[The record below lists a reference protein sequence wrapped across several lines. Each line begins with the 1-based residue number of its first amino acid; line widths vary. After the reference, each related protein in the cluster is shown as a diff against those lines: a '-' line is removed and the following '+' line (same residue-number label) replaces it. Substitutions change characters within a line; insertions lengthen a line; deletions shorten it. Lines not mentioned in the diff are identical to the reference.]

1 MIVVLKHNVP
11 EEKRNQLINWLRNQ
25 NIDVHPSLGEYQTV
39 LGLVGDTSR
48 IDMSLLESLDIVD
61 SVKRVSDPFKC
72 CNRKFHPDDTVVDV
86 GGHKIGGGYF
96 AVMSGPCSVESKEQ
110 ITYVAQRVQAAGASI
125 LRGGA
130 FKPRTSP
137 YSFQGLRAEGLEL
150 LQEARKVTGQPIVT
164 ELMNNEH
171 IPLFLDARVDMIQ
184 IGARN
189 MQNFELLKAVGK
201 LNVPVLLKR
210 GLSSTLEELVM
221 SAEYIMA
228 EGNPNVVL
236 CERGI
241 RTFETSMRN
250 TLDISAVPM
259 LKKMTHLPVVIDPSH
274 AAGIAF
280 MVPALAQAAVA
291 VGADG
296 LMIETH
302 NDPAKAKSDGAQS
315 LTPDQFDALM
325 NTIKPELE
333 FFGKTLN

>member
-1 MIVVLKHNVP
+1 MIIVLKQHAPDAQVQAFCT
-11 EEKRNQLINWLRNQ
+11 ELRGMGFEINDSVGSDTH
-25 NIDVHPSLGEYQTV
+25 I
-39 LGLVGDTSR
+39 LGLIGDTKA
-48 IDMSLLESLDIVD
+48 LAESWVLANPV
-61 SVKRVSDPFKC
+61 VETCRRVSEPYKKA
-72 CNRKFHPDDTVVDV
+72 NRKFHPDDTVVDV
-86 GGHKIGGGYF
+86 GGHRIGGGHF
-96 AVMSGPCSVESKEQ
+96 AVMAGPCSVEGPEQ
-110 ITYVAQRVQAAGASI
+110 ITGIARRVQAAGAGI

-150 LQEARKVTGQPIVT
+150 LQQARAATGQPIVT

-171 IPLFLDARVDMIQ
+171 IPLFEEAGVDMIQ

-189 MQNFELLKAVGK
+189 MQNFELLKAVGRLK
-201 LNVPVLLKR
+201 VPVLLKR

-241 RTFETSMRN
+241 RTFEPSMRN

-280 MVPALAQAAVA
+280 MVQPLAQAAVA
-291 VGADG
+291 AGADG
-296 LMIETH
+296 LMIEVH
-302 NDPAKAKSDGAQS
+302 NDPARAKSDGAQS

-325 NTIKPELE
+325 AVIRPELE